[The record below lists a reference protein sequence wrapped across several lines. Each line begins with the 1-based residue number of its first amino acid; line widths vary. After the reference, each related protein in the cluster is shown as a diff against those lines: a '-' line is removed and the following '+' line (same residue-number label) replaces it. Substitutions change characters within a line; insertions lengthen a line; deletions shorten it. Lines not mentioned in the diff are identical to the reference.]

1 MYKTLCKTLWCD
13 EDGAILCAEL
23 VLVMTLLMCAC
34 VVGISSLRNAIATEL
49 ADLAGALG
57 VLNQSYSV
65 GGIMSYHAWQPGNVF
80 VDRLDSGD
88 LLAADGADGVIICAA
103 VCGNEAGL
111 ISHQGAATGQL
122 ITAPPRPDVH
132 PSPPCPP
139 PIVHP
144 PVPPCPPV
152 VIPCPPTCPPCGCI
166 PGHHGQ
172 GGHCCPECRKHGGHQ
187 IELHQRIELDVGG
200 HRCPHG
206 HVFSGGPGPCGCD
219 PAGHAGPHGAP
230 CPRCGRYH
238 DAVPHDAAPH
248 HREPE
253 PADPQGLGGKPKR
266 IEPLPAPEPVREK

>member
-1 MYKTLCKTLWCD
+1 MYKTICKTLWFD
-13 EDGAILCAEL
+13 EAGAILCAEL

-122 ITAPPRPDVH
+122 LTAPPRPDVH

-139 PIVHP
+139 PIAAS
-144 PVPPCPPV
+144 
-152 VIPCPPTCPPCGCI
+152 
-166 PGHHGQ
+166 
-172 GGHCCPECRKHGGHQ
+172 
-187 IELHQRIELDVGG
+187 
-200 HRCPHG
+200 
-206 HVFSGGPGPCGCD
+206 SGASM
-219 PAGHAGPHGAP
+219 PAGRDPVSAGRPSVWLHSRT
-230 CPRCGRYH
+230 PRAGWQLLSRM
-238 DAVPHDAAPH
+238 
-248 HREPE
+248 PE
-253 PADPQGLGGKPKR
+253 AGSPPN
-266 IEPLPAPEPVREK
+266 